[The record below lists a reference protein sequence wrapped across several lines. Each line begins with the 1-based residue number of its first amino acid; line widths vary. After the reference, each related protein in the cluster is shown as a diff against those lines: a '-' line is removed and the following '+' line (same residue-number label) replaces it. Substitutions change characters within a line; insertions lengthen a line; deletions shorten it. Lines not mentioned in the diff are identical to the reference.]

1 MIYGVRECYAT
12 TYRHRMS
19 LTIETYCNVEILFDN
34 RDSNE
39 EKGETNKKI
48 NNNIF
53 LKMYTFII
61 FHINKHHY

>member
-39 EKGETNKKI
+39 ENGETNKKI

-53 LKMYTFII
+53 
-61 FHINKHHY
+61 

>member
-39 EKGETNKKI
+39 ENGEIDQFYASLNEKSITTQVDVND
-48 NNNIF
+48 
-53 LKMYTFII
+53 
-61 FHINKHHY
+61 